1 MIIGFNCS
9 TFDLFHA
16 GHVTMLKEEKRF
28 CDYLIVA
35 IQTDPTIDR
44 PTTKNKPVQSIYE
57 RFSQVSSCKY
67 VDEVLVYS
75 TEEDLFNI
83 LKTQHINIRFLG
95 DEYKTK
101 PFTGKQWCL
110 DNDVELH
117 YHLREHPYSSSAL
130 RKRVYEAER
139 SRMGMISNL
148 NDESPRLLS
157 PVSNIN
163 NFSGFNGITANDIA
177 ALHNN
182 SKMGED
188 LGYTK

>member
-1 MIIGFNCS
+1 MKIGFNCS

-57 RFSQVSSCKY
+57 RFSQVSACKY

-75 TEEDLFNI
+75 TEEDLMNM

-110 DNDVELH
+110 DNGVELH

-130 RKRVYEAER
+130 RKRVYEAENF
-139 SRMGMISNL
+139 RMSVANTSN
-148 NDESPRLLS
+148 
-157 PVSNIN
+157 VSTIP
-163 NFSGFNGITANDIA
+163 SGFNGTTASDLSSLMPKSYQSIV
-177 ALHNN
+177 
-182 SKMGED
+182 SRD

>member
-1 MIIGFNCS
+1 MKIGFNCS

-57 RFSQVSSCKY
+57 RFSQVSACKY

-75 TEEDLFNI
+75 TEEDLMNM

-110 DNDVELH
+110 DNGVELH

-130 RKRVYEAER
+130 RKRVYEAEVL
-139 SRMGMISNL
+139 RMSVANTSIA
-148 NDESPRLLS
+148 
-157 PVSNIN
+157 ITTT
-163 NFSGFNGITANDIA
+163 SGFNGTSAVDLSNVTRSYQSIP
-177 ALHNN
+177 
-182 SKMGED
+182 SRD

>member
-1 MIIGFNCS
+1 MKNKIGFNCS

-28 CDYLIVA
+28 CDYLIAA

-57 RFSQVSSCKY
+57 RYSQVSACRY

-75 TEEDLFNI
+75 TEDDLLNL

-110 DNDVELH
+110 DNGVELH

-130 RKRVYEAER
+130 RKRVYEAE
-139 SRMGMISNL
+139 GAKNL
-148 NDESPRLLS
+148 VTTSKQSIGIDEYPNYSQGTHLAGAVTGTSYSP
-157 PVSNIN
+157 
-163 NFSGFNGITANDIA
+163 T
-177 ALHNN
+177 
-182 SKMGED
+182 D
-188 LGYTK
+188 LGYTKK